1 MVSFIAHSLPK
12 PMPKLP
18 FNDQPDVQPGTRTA
32 GIAIALATVLSTVFV
47 ALDES
52 GGGKGQLEILQSIA
66 QLAALK
72 AAVHGVAIASICAYA
87 FGYSALARRL
97 ALKRPAVLAGLAA
110 YLLGCV
116 ALVGATIV
124 DGFVIPHVA
133 ADAIVGSP
141 MRLQVGYELVHA
153 AGLAL
158 TDAAKIGWLLQAAGA
173 LAWAGVLMGDAGLA
187 RIIGAMGAV
196 ANLAVAAAV
205 LGAGVNMTMT
215 AILTI
220 LLAQL
225 VWNLA
230 AAFWLVRSPRVQPA
244 ASFQSARMAG

>member
-1 MVSFIAHSLPK
+1 
-12 PMPKLP
+12 MPKQPLA
-18 FNDQPDVQPGTRTA
+18 DQPDVQPGTRAA
-32 GIAIALATVLSTVFV
+32 GIAIALATIISTVFV

-52 GGGKGQLEILQSIA
+52 GGGQGQLAILQSIA

-72 AAVHGVAIASICAYA
+72 ATVHGVAIASICAYA
-87 FGYSALARRL
+87 FGYSALTRRL
-97 ALKRPAVLAGLAA
+97 SLRRPAVLAGLAA

-124 DGFVIPHVA
+124 DGFVIPHLA

-141 MRLQVGYELVHA
+141 TRLQVGYELVHA
-153 AGLAL
+153 AGIAL

-173 LAWAGVLMGDAGLA
+173 LAWAGVLMGEGGFA
-187 RIIGAMGAV
+187 RVIGIVGAV

-205 LGAGVNMTMT
+205 LSAGVNMTMT

-225 VWNLA
+225 VWNVA
-230 AAFWLVRSPRVQPA
+230 AALWLVRTPRAQSA
-244 ASFQSARMAG
+244 ASFSSARMIGSVGA

>member
-1 MVSFIAHSLPK
+1 MHPEIH
-12 PMPKLP
+12 
-18 FNDQPDVQPGTRTA
+18 QPDTAPASTRAA
-32 GIAIALATVLSTVFV
+32 GIAIALSTVLSTVFV

-66 QLAALK
+66 QLQTLK
-72 AAVHGVAIASICAYA
+72 AVVHGVAIASLCAYA

-97 ALKRPAVLAGLAA
+97 SLRRAAVLAGLAC

-124 DGFVIPHVA
+124 DGFVIPHLA
-133 ADAIVGSP
+133 ADAVAGSAT
-141 MRLQVGYELVHA
+141 RLQVGYELVHA

-173 LAWAGVLMGDAGLA
+173 LAWGSALLGQAGLA
-187 RIIGAMGAV
+187 RVVGVLGVV
-196 ANLAVAAAV
+196 ANLAVGAAV
-205 LGAGVNMTMT
+205 LGAGADMTM
-215 AILTI
+215 ASILAV

-230 AAFWLVRSPRVQPA
+230 AALWLVRPAVPHLTPQRVSAPA
-244 ASFQSARMAG
+244 RHTVGEGLA